1 MCTEVNVIN
10 CKKKLSEVSKI
21 NSKTIKIN
29 CNQNQ
34 PFYKICLTTNAMFRA
49 LTMESHTQKSQIK
62 TYE

>member
-29 CNQNQ
+29 CNQN
-34 PFYKICLTTNAMFRA
+34 
-49 LTMESHTQKSQIK
+49 
-62 TYE
+62 